1 MWNKIVKW
9 LKENLNNF
17 LATLFIVLAIIFII
31 AFLPKWLVITLISVL
46 FVLLLIY
53 KIWKNQ
59 PF

>member
-9 LKENLNNF
+9 FKENINNF

-31 AFLPKWLVITLISVL
+31 AYLPKWLVITLISVI
-46 FVLLLIY
+46 FALLLVY
-53 KIWKNQ
+53 KIWKDQ